1 VKISRRL
8 HVTTRARWRA
18 WLERHHDIES
28 EIWLVYNK
36 KNTGR
41 PRVAYDDAVEEALC
55 FGWIDGITKRIDEN
69 RYAQRFTPRKEK
81 SQWSDS
87 NRRRFAKLVKEGR
100 MTPAGMARRPKRSF
114 VSSRPPAAHAVPAY
128 IRRAL
133 GENREA
139 KRFFAGLAPSY
150 RRLYV
155 RWIDSA
161 KREETRQK
169 RLREAIRLLARNR
182 KLGLK

>member
-1 VKISRRL
+1 
-8 HVTTRARWRA
+8 
-18 WLERHHDIES
+18 
-28 EIWLVYNK
+28 
-36 KNTGR
+36 
-41 PRVAYDDAVEEALC
+41 
-55 FGWIDGITKRIDEN
+55 
-69 RYAQRFTPRKEK
+69 
-81 SQWSDS
+81 
-87 NRRRFAKLVKEGR
+87 